1 MSHIGLKGAVFLIAG
16 SLLASGCEQT
26 RNAIGLDKRAPDEFA
41 VVTRAPLSVP
51 PDFGLRPPVP
61 GAQRP
66 QETSTRNQARDI
78 LLRDAGKQSVP
89 AATANTAVPAV
100 PATPAAPASVK
111 VSRGEAALLA
121 SAGALNANESIRTV
135 VNRESTALVEAADSF
150 FDKVFFW
157 QEVDEP
163 GTIVD
168 PDKESRRL
176 REASAIGDPPN
187 KGEVPVIKRRERG
200 ILEGIF

>member
-1 MSHIGLKGAVFLIAG
+1 MISHIGWKSAALLIAG
-16 SLLASGCEQT
+16 TLLVSGCDKA
-26 RNAIGLDKRAPDEFA
+26 RNVIGLEKQAPDEFA

-51 PDFGLRPPVP
+51 PDFGLRPPIP

-66 QETSTRNQARDI
+66 QEKSVRNQARDI
-78 LLRDAGKQSVP
+78 LLRDARTNS
-89 AATANTAVPAV
+89 AAAAQVA
-100 PATPAAPASVK
+100 AAPGKFST
-111 VSRGEAALLA
+111 GEAALLA
-121 SAGALNANESIRTV
+121 SAGALNADGSIRSV
-135 VNRESTALVEAADSF
+135 VNRESTALVEAHGSF

-157 QEVDEP
+157 QEVDPP

-176 REASAIGDPPN
+176 REASAVGDPPN